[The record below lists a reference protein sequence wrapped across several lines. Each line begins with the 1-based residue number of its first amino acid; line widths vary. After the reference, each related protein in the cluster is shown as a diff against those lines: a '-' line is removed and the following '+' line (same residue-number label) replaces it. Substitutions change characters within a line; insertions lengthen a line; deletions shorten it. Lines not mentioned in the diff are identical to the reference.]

1 MISFALLVIVSLF
14 AQLASSQPNSDIID
28 LCETQQWT
36 QCNKTYRTC
45 QMKVNASPCPC
56 FRQLL
61 ECGAAT
67 GCITDQERR
76 ATIIACEVLCVPGDC
91 AAASSLWSSSAA
103 LLMMALSLL
112 ATAAL

>member
-1 MISFALLVIVSLF
+1 MRFLALVIVSLF

-67 GCITDQERR
+67 KCITDQERR
-76 ATIIACEVLCVPGDC
+76 ATIIACEALCAPGDC
-91 AAASSLWSSSAA
+91 AAASSLWSASVA
-103 LLMMALSLL
+103 LLMALSLL